1 VKAAQ
6 KANIAGIRAAMK
18 SSDEFEIT
26 TKATTTRASVVGNQ
40 YALELPDV
48 GQLATRRNSFYE
60 FLVSNGRILEVPK
73 SANGTVRYIDWDQA
87 SIVRAAAM
95 VAEGGTF
102 PESTAAWQTYTVQ
115 LKKVGDMLPWTDE
128 FEYDDAFLVS
138 ELQQFLLINVGL
150 VKNSQLINGDGT
162 GNNLSGIITVAPTYT
177 PVAAAISDASIYDL
191 FVILRQT
198 IEAQTGAKYR
208 TNFALMNI
216 VDINRYKLKKDA
228 NENYIMPPFYDAA
241 GNRIDGV
248 TVIEDNAVTANT
260 MFIGDVNY
268 TRFYAADGVVVKHGY
283 INDDFRTG
291 TERLRVYER
300 CLFLIRTVDRTGF
313 LKVTNITTALATLAS

>member
-1 VKAAQ
+1 
-6 KANIAGIRAAMK
+6 MK
-18 SSDEFEIT
+18 SSDEFEIA

-60 FLVSNGRILEVPK
+60 FIASNGRILNVPK

-95 VAEGGTF
+95 VAEGSTF
-102 PESTAAWQTYTVQ
+102 PESTAVWQTYTVQ

-150 VKNSQLINGDGT
+150 VKNSQMINGDGT

-198 IEAQTGAKYR
+198 IEAQTGSKYR

-268 TRFYAADGVVVKHGY
+268 TRLYAADGVVVKRGY
-283 INDDFRTG
+283 INDDFSTG
-291 TERLRVYER
+291 KERLRVYER